1 MVSTTQRRV
10 GPIVGRLPPHTLP
23 RAHLRY
29 AQLLLSK
36 YLHGELGFCGLGQ
49 VGKDKIV
56 SIVIIWQEHERPGSL
71 QSIPWCVHHPEA
83 LHRQLDLPP
92 LFTGLIVTQTLCEG
106 GSGISQDRTWLVCRS
121 LLYRSPNLGQT
132 FLLGAC

>member
-1 MVSTTQRRV
+1 MVSWDSGV
-10 GPIVGRLPPHTLP
+10 
-23 RAHLRY
+23 
-29 AQLLLSK
+29 
-36 YLHGELGFCGLGQ
+36 GQ

-92 LFTGLIVTQTLCEG
+92 LFTDLIVSADTD
-106 GSGISQDRTWLVCRS
+106 IV
-121 LLYRSPNLGQT
+121 
-132 FLLGAC
+132 